1 MGAPTFTKVIAKG
14 MAGLVICGLPLLMPT
29 ADAQEPAAE
38 IPAAPAAPEVASEAV
53 PVPATDAV
61 PEAAPAAVAE
71 TPDAAAVAYMQ
82 KCMGCHTIGGGALS
96 GPDLKN
102 SAGYPRQTV
111 LDAVKRMEKNVGPL
125 SDTDVSSLADF
136 LLDPKAGERL
146 QDYQQQAAMQE
157 AASLEPPNAGLG
169 RELFLGSR
177 GFQNGGLACAAC
189 HQAGGRGGNLA
200 VSLEDAFTRLGEPSL
215 MATSQSPG
223 FPVMRAIYT
232 DRPVTKQEAMHL
244 TKFLE
249 ETSANPV
256 PPANV
261 PLHVAGV
268 AGTVAVMVL
277 LGGATHKRAAGTRKR
292 MVAEA
297 QRRTNR
303 RGDSRRD
310 R

>member
-1 MGAPTFTKVIAKG
+1 MTRAN
-14 MAGLVICGLPLLMPT
+14 
-29 ADAQEPAAE
+29 AQDPAAE
-38 IPAAPAAPEVASEAV
+38 IPAAPAVAEALSETAAV
-53 PVPATDAV
+53 DAA
-61 PEAAPAAVAE
+61 PEAAPEPAPVAAAE
-71 TPDAAAVAYMQ
+71 TPDASAVAYMQ
-82 KCMGCHTIGGGALS
+82 KCMGCHSIGGGALS

-111 LDAVKRMEKNVGPL
+111 VDAVKRMEKNVGPL
-125 SDTDVSSLADF
+125 SDTDVASLTDF

-146 QDYQQQAAMQE
+146 QAYQQMAAMQE
-157 AASLEPPNAGLG
+157 AASLEPPNAAIG
-169 RELFLGSR
+169 RDLFLGSR
-177 GFQNGGLACAAC
+177 GFQNRGLACAAC

-200 VSLEDAFTRLGEPSL
+200 ASLEDSFTRLGEPSL

-223 FPVMRAIYT
+223 FPVMRAIYA
-232 DRPVTKQEAMHL
+232 DRTVTKQEAMHL

-249 ETSANPV
+249 EISAEPA

-268 AGTVAVMVL
+268 AGTVAVMLL